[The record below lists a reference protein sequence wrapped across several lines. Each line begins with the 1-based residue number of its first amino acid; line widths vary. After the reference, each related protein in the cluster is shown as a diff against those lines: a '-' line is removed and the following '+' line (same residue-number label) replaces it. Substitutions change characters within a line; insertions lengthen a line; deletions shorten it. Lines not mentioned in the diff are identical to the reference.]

1 MDMRSNTIWCSKLKI
16 SIESEVRNFSLKNS
30 AYISFA
36 ETHFPYKIIIWVW
49 FKYAFDSIYFAVS
62 EWSTQ
67 KLSYLIFSEVKS
79 RGFYLYSSP
88 HFDP

>member
-1 MDMRSNTIWCSKLKI
+1 MKTSSV
-16 SIESEVRNFSLKNS
+16 SEVWNFSLENS
-30 AYISFA
+30 AFISLA

-62 EWSTQ
+62 GWSTQ

-79 RGFYLYSSP
+79 RGFYLYSFP
-88 HFDP
+88 HFDS